1 MAQNPF
7 DQFDAKPASSGGNP
21 FDQFD
26 SPKTSSTSAPHESA
40 LHHWAGLTGRA
51 LTNGVTGLA
60 DMFSHAGDTDLAQAS
75 AVRPEL
81 ADVKPTP
88 VSEQA
93 ESALDRAGVARPQ
106 GVGEQLYS
114 GAVSALPGAA
124 LGGAAG
130 ALTRLGTGAASGAAS
145 TGAGIAAHAAGA
157 SPSQQAAVE
166 LATGLAVPG
175 GLAAG
180 AKAADARAL
189 ARVPADR
196 APVTASVI
204 AGIDAHHA
212 STLNGGPWA
221 NSAASY
227 TKDGAETLNGLA
239 DALHKNA
246 IISAAQRKTIV
257 NAVGQAAAHQN
268 RLSTAPGSAYDT
280 ISQMQNVPPSVRDAL
295 LGGLDHLD
303 TASSNKLLRNSK
315 GPLEKVGATAGGLI
329 PLFGHHTALG
339 MLDAPPG
346 VVIGGAIG
354 RGLDNRLGLAKA
366 PAQRLSSAAQR
377 VLGITGQAQ
386 GENPLDKVRGI
397 AGGLNEADPEML
409 FEASSGDLGSPIR
422 EPQNID
428 FGSPQVPEPNTG
440 PRPQPSP
447 QAPLSVPQSPAT
459 PAGFQ
464 PELRGGQVLINHKLT
479 DQRLPPALHSEI
491 TSAVQQGLT
500 SGLPQSAADAILA
513 GQNTDGYTAR
523 YLARMVHHQR
533 TGAERPEDY
542 DASAADAV
550 SRAFASVPELPNGPS
565 NMGRPIDNYHR
576 WAGAARSYQSAVDGA
591 AQAASAAG
599 HHEVAARM
607 QDLKVLPKTE
617 AKQGLYQELLAKHP
631 EAASFISS
639 QLLKGID

>member
-1 MAQNPF
+1 M
-7 DQFDAKPASSGGNP
+7 
-21 FDQFD
+21 
-26 SPKTSSTSAPHESA
+26 
-40 LHHWAGLTGRA
+40 L
-51 LTNGVTGLA
+51 
-60 DMFSHAGDTDLAQAS
+60 
-75 AVRPEL
+75 
-81 ADVKPTP
+81 
-88 VSEQA
+88 
-93 ESALDRAGVARPQ
+93 
-106 GVGEQLYS
+106 
-114 GAVSALPGAA
+114 
-124 LGGAAG
+124 
-130 ALTRLGTGAASGAAS
+130 
-145 TGAGIAAHAAGA
+145 AHAAGA
-157 SPSQQAAVE
+157 SPAQQAAIE
-166 LATGLAVPG
+166 LGAGLAVPG

-189 ARVPADR
+189 ARVPEDR

-204 AGIDAHHA
+204 SGIDAHHA
-212 STLNGGPWA
+212 NTLNSGPWA

-227 TKDGAETLNGLA
+227 VKDGSESLTGLA
-239 DALHKNA
+239 DSLHKNA

-329 PLFGHHTALG
+329 PFFGHHTALG

-377 VLGITGQAQ
+377 VLKITGQDP
-386 GENPLDKVRGI
+386 GENPLDKARAI
-397 AGGLNEADPEML
+397 SGGLNEADPEML
-409 FEASSGDLGSPIR
+409 FEASAGDLGSPIR
-422 EPQNID
+422 PPENID
-428 FGSPQVPEPNTG
+428 FGSPQG
-440 PRPQPSP
+440 PSTRPAPQRP
-447 QAPLSVPQSPAT
+447 QAPPQPQTFQPSQSPPDTA
-459 PAGFQ
+459 AGFQ

-491 TSAVQQGLT
+491 TAAVQQGVG

-513 GQNTDGYTAR
+513 GQHTDGYTAR
-523 YLARMVHHQR
+523 YLARMVHHMR

-542 DASAADAV
+542 DASAADAI
-550 SRAFASVPELPNGPS
+550 RQAFSAVPEVPNGPS
-565 NMGRPIDNYHR
+565 NMGRPVDNYYR
-576 WAGAARSYQSAVDGA
+576 WAGAAKSYQSAVDGA

-599 HHEVAARM
+599 HHEIAARM

-631 EAASFISS
+631 EASSFISP